1 MEQRLTPQARLQNQ
15 ALTSRAE
22 RLRGKAEASRL
33 ESAREQFSATLL
45 SFNADSGLW
54 NCRLED
60 GSVIIARSI
69 ANSSSASIGSVVS
82 LYKPAVGTA
91 IVSWI

>member
-1 MEQRLTPQARLQNQ
+1 MGYDLTPQDRLQRQ

-22 RLRGKAEASRL
+22 RLRAKAEANQL
-33 ESAREQFSATLL
+33 ESVREQFSATLL

-60 GSVIIARSI
+60 GSIIMARSI
-69 ANSSSASIGSVVS
+69 ANSSSAGIGSVVS
-82 LYKPAVGTA
+82 LYKAAVGTA

>member
-1 MEQRLTPQARLQNQ
+1 MGQSLTPQERLRRQ

-22 RLRGKAEASRL
+22 RLRAKAEANQL
-33 ESAREQFSATLL
+33 EDIREQFSATLL

-60 GSVIIARSI
+60 GSIIMARSI
-69 ANSSSASIGSVVS
+69 ANSSSAGIGNVVS
-82 LYKPAVGTA
+82 LYKPSVGTA
-91 IVSWI
+91 VVSWI

>member
-1 MEQRLTPQARLQNQ
+1 MERSLKLQNE
-15 ALTSRAE
+15 ALTSRSE
-22 RLRGKAEASRL
+22 RLRAKAEATQL
-33 ESAREQFSATLL
+33 ESVREQFSATLL

-60 GSVIIARSI
+60 GSIIVAQSI
-69 ANSSSASIGSVVS
+69 AGSSSAGIGSVVS